1 MGEGGARGED
11 PATLMKQERTGLR
24 ERIGVDL
31 GRHLKL
37 EDGIEWAAR
46 HDVKFIDIQLDTAA
60 NALTT
65 FDERRA
71 AGVRELAAKRGVTL
85 GLHTLSAVNVAEYS
99 PFVADAVDAYLKS
112 YIDIYTKLDAKWIVV
127 HAGYHFSS
135 DVKMRMEAGCAR
147 LQRIVDYAETKG
159 AVLYLE
165 NLNKEPADAEVHYL
179 AHTVEE
185 WMYYFERIRSPN
197 FRMSF
202 TANHAH
208 LVPDGVDGFIDAIDF
223 SRVGEV
229 RLADCHRLGKEEH
242 LKPGAGDVDFGHLFR
257 RIEGKGFS
265 GHYMNAF
272 GTLDDMLAGREY
284 ELVKAG
290 EAGIR

>member
-1 MGEGGARGED
+1 M
-11 PATLMKQERTGLR
+11 GLR

-31 GRHLKL
+31 GRRVKL
-37 EDGIEWAAR
+37 EDGIEWAAAN
-46 HDVKFIDIQLDTAA
+46 DVRYIDIQLDTAA
-60 NALTT
+60 NAVTS
-65 FDERRA
+65 FDDQRAER
-71 AGVRELAAKRGVTL
+71 VRQLAARHGVTL

-99 PFVADAVDAYLKS
+99 PYVADAVDAYLKS
-112 YIDIYTKLDAKWIVV
+112 YIDIYSKLGARWIVV

-135 DVKMRMEAGCAR
+135 DVEMRMQAGCER
-147 LQRIVDYAETKG
+147 LKRMVDYAEKKG

-165 NLNKEPADAEVHYL
+165 NLNSEPPDAEVHYL
-179 AHTVEE
+179 AHTVAE
-185 WMYYFERIRSPN
+185 WMYYFERIESPN

-208 LVPDGVDGFIDAIDF
+208 LVADGVDGFIDAIDF

-242 LKPGAGDVDFGHLFR
+242 LQPGAGDLDFANLFR
-257 RIEGKGFS
+257 RLEAKGFS

-272 GTLDDMLAGREY
+272 GTLDDMLDGREY
-284 ELVKAG
+284 ELEQARHAG
-290 EAGIR
+290 VAI

>member
-1 MGEGGARGED
+1 MGARTAAAI
-11 PATLMKQERTGLR
+11 PLR

-31 GRHLKL
+31 GRHVKL
-37 EDGIEWAAR
+37 EDGIAWAAENNVR
-46 HDVKFIDIQLDTAA
+46 FVDIQLDTAA
-60 NALTT
+60 NAVTA
-65 FDERRA
+65 FDHNRADNVRRLAERH
-71 AGVRELAAKRGVTL
+71 GVTL

-99 PFVADAVDAYLKS
+99 PYVADAVDAYLKS
-112 YIDIYTKLDAKWIVV
+112 YIDIYSPLGAQWIVV

-147 LQRIVDYAETKG
+147 LQRMVEYAEKKG

-165 NLNKEPADAEVHYL
+165 NLNNEPAAAEVHYL
-179 AHTVEE
+179 AHTVAE
-185 WMYYFERIRSPN
+185 WMYYFERIQSPN

-223 SRVGEV
+223 ARVGEV

-242 LKPGAGDVDFGHLFR
+242 LRPGDGDLDFGNLFK
-257 RIEGKGFS
+257 RIEAKGFK

-272 GTLDDMLAGREY
+272 GTLADMLAGRDY
-284 ELVKAG
+284 EIDKARA
-290 EAGIR
+290 AGVEISA